1 MFRTSF
7 ILTCAA
13 LAVSISAAV
22 SGPVARAQEQSV
34 TVNIPFSFSANDQKL
49 PAGTYRVSLLS
60 SRYLLFVNT
69 KSVGDTKPIG
79 DVYLMVL
86 PASSQNGKDHG
97 RLIFRRYGSSNYL
110 YQVWMSGQSEG
121 REFVRSRDEQETL
134 RDTNAPAM
142 AQVQIPVGSAQH

>member
-60 SRYLLFVNT
+60 PRYLSFVNT

-110 YQVWMSGQSEG
+110 YQVWMSGQGEG
-121 REFVRSRDEQETL
+121 REFVRSQDEQKML
-134 RDTNAPAM
+134 RDVNAPAM